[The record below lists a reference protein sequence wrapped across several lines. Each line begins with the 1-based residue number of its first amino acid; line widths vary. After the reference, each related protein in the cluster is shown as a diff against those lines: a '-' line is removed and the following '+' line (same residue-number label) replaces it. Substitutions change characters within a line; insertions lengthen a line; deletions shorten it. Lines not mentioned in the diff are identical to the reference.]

1 MDPIRVLI
9 ADDHALM
16 RDGLRAVL
24 AKMPD
29 VELAGEAA
37 TGEEAVEQAV
47 ALLPDVILMDIQMPG
62 ISGIEATRR
71 ILRAVPRIGV
81 IIVSVFADDD
91 LVFAMMRAGA
101 RGYVLKEADDEELA
115 RAVRGVA
122 RGEASFSPA
131 IAARLIDFF
140 RHLNAP
146 KLHAAA
152 EAFPELTPRE
162 GEILSQIAQGKTNHA
177 IAESLFLSEKTVR
190 NYASNIFDKLQVAT
204 RAEAII
210 RARDAGL
217 R

>member
-16 RDGLRAVL
+16 RDGLRGIL
-24 AKMPD
+24 SMMPD
-29 VELAGEAA
+29 VEVAGEAA
-37 TGEEAVEQAV
+37 TGEEAIEKAV
-47 ALLPDVILMDIQMPG
+47 SLLPDVILMDIQMPG
-62 ISGIEATRR
+62 MNGIEATRR

-101 RGYVLKEADDEELA
+101 RGYVLKEADDEELM

-131 IAARLIDFF
+131 VAARLIDFF

-146 KLHAAA
+146 RSLAAA
-152 EAFPELTPRE
+152 DVFPELTARE
-162 GEILSQIAQGKTNHA
+162 GAILSLIAQGKTNQA
-177 IAESLFLSEKTVR
+177 IAEALFLSEKTVR

>member
-1 MDPIRVLI
+1 MDPTRVLI

-24 AKMPD
+24 AKMPE

-37 TGEEAVEQAV
+37 TGLEAVEKAI

-71 ILRAVPRIGV
+71 ILRAAPRTGV

-101 RGYVLKEADDEELA
+101 RGYVLKEADDEELM

-122 RGEASFSPA
+122 NGEASFSPA

-140 RHLNAP
+140 RNLNAP
-146 KLHAAA
+146 AARA
-152 EAFPELTPRE
+152 ADIFPELTARE
-162 GEILSQIAQGKTNHA
+162 REILALIAQGKSNNA
-177 IAESLFLSEKTVR
+177 IAQALFLSEKTIR
-190 NYASNIFDKLQVAT
+190 NYASNVFDKLQVAT